1 MKKNKLSTITC
12 DDFNEKKKRQRIM
25 CVSQKKLE
33 IGFNLYVKQ
42 LTII

>member
-12 DDFNEKKKRQRIM
+12 DDFNEKKRQRIM
-25 CVSQKKLE
+25 GVYQKKPE